1 VTLLATMSTPPLL
14 DPEFLQRL
22 ERLQLVARRAFA
34 GQLKGE
40 RRSTRRG
47 TSVEFADYRN
57 YVLGDDLRF
66 IDWNTYARL
75 ERLFLRLFVEE
86 EDLHVYVLLDGSA
99 SMAFGSPAK
108 FDYGRRIAAA
118 LGYLGLCGYDRVGA
132 AILGERVREHLHPL
146 RGRAA
151 VRRFFR
157 FLTDARTEGGTHLA
171 RAVEQWAMGPR
182 RTGIALLVSDFLD
195 PHWEGGVRALALR
208 RYQLAAIHVLDR
220 SEIDPPLAGDLKL
233 IDCETSEPRD
243 VSISGTLLRQ
253 YRQAVEQ
260 FCRQIEATCRRYGGD
275 YLRVTTDV
283 PFEEVIL
290 RWLRGS
296 GLVK

>member
-1 VTLLATMSTPPLL
+1 MSATPLL

-66 IDWNTYARL
+66 VDWNTYARL

-86 EDLHVYVLLDGSA
+86 EDLHVYVLVDGSA
-99 SMAFGSPAK
+99 SMAFGSPTK
-108 FDYGRRIAAA
+108 FDYARRIAAA

-132 AILGERVREHLHPL
+132 AILGERVREHLHPI
-146 RGRAA
+146 RGRPA
-151 VRRFFR
+151 VYRFFR
-157 FLTDARTEGGTHLA
+157 FLTDAHPEGGTHLA
-171 RAVEQWAMGPR
+171 RAVEHWAMGPR

-195 PHWEGGVRALALR
+195 PRWEGGVRALALR
-208 RYQLAAIHVLDR
+208 KYQLAAIHVLDR
-220 SEIDPPLAGDLKL
+220 SELDPPLTGDLQL
-233 IDCETSEPRD
+233 IDCETGERRE
-243 VSISGTLLRQ
+243 VSISATLLRQ
-253 YRQAVEQ
+253 YRQAAEQ
-260 FCRQIEATCRRYGGD
+260 FCRQIETTCRRYGGD

-290 RWLRGS
+290 RWLRAS